1 MSDKRISVRKSTRKR
16 LKQRKDESPH
26 RVTYSEQ
33 LRDIIPDNS
42 EPIVD
47 DDEQVVISVDSDVY
61 DTVERLAG
69 DGVSLREVIEFY
81 LYLDELDGSTSP
93 QEILLEVYRH
103 HGQH

>member
-16 LKQRKDESPH
+16 LKQRKDESPG

-33 LRDIIPDNS
+33 LRDIIPDGC

-47 DDEQVVISVDSDVY
+47 DDETVVISVDSDVY
-61 DTVERLAG
+61 DTVEELAG

-93 QEILLEVYRH
+93 REILLEVYRR